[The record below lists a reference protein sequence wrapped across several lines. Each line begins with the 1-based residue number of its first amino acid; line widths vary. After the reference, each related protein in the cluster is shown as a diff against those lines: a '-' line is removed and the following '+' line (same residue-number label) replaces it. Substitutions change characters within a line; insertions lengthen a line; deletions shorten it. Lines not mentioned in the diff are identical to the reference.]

1 MAGNTLKEVFRLPEF
16 TFISQGLSDEAR
28 LEYEQGMIRPL
39 FTFIVFSYL
48 LISDLTNP
56 LGSTHVTATT
66 MAAGYELFSIAIL
79 ISFITF
85 KQGSKLRK
93 IITMVG
99 DHTITCLA
107 MYGAG
112 EIGAPLFTVLLWI
125 TVGYGARFGTN
136 YLYLGMLFSTTGFL
150 VVIKAS
156 PFWVA
161 HPIVGYGLIVTNITI
176 PIFVSKI
183 LGQLVDAKAVAEAA
197 NQAKGR
203 FLANMSH
210 EMRTPLTGIIG
221 IAHLLMTENLGRRID
236 KKLNTIDS
244 SAKHLLTLI
253 NDVLDFSKIDAG
265 KINFDNQEFD
275 LHELVTN
282 VSSSLE
288 PIAKEKQVNLRTH
301 ISPEVPFNLIGDQN
315 RIQQVLT
322 NLVGNA
328 IKFTRQGYVDI
339 RVNPLHTIDSKINL
353 RFEVI
358 DTGIGIPQAGLKN
371 VFQRFNQIDD
381 SITREYG
388 GSGLGTSI
396 SKELVNCMGGDIYV
410 ESTLGKGSRFYFDLP
425 LEIPRLSKEQSYTGY
440 TTITYTNSLK
450 FFNKINQPLKVW
462 EIDNNAVSSIEE
474 LTNLFSQTL
483 SKSDQQPL
491 ILLDAEHVSKSIED
505 LTGRLLEVSGDQTH
519 LILIDVV
526 GRFQPFDIPQEVDAV
541 VHDLDNR
548 RQLYNAIHSAFLDT
562 NLPEGVQAIDS
573 WDQTQLPEKLKI
585 LVAEDTAVNRLILG
599 EMLGKAG
606 YDVEL
611 VEDGQSALDK
621 FEEHNY
627 YDLAILDMQ
636 MPHVGG
642 LDVIREYKSGYGLMR
657 DLPFIVLTANI
668 SKEAEQQ
675 CREAGADTYLQKPI
689 DMSLLL
695 KEIQRLTDSHG
706 KVSEQPESS
715 KDNHKTASFMLR
727 HTQLL
732 DKNTLDQLTQLSARD
747 SFFQELV
754 NNFLYDVYGCLE
766 RMEIALQGTDI
777 MQIIDDA
784 HAIKGAAGNIGA
796 TCLFENASKLNRAPS
811 DEIRRNGQQYL
822 SELTS
827 IVDQTKSALAQ
838 YLEDNHIKIKLINRK
853 ERAEH

>member
-1 MAGNTLKEVFRLPEF
+1 MVGNTLKEVFRLPEF
-16 TFISQGLSDEAR
+16 TFISKGLSEEAR
-28 LEYEQGMIRPL
+28 LEYEQGLIRLL
-39 FTFIVFSYL
+39 FTFIVFFYL

-56 LGSTHVTATT
+56 LGSTHATATIL
-66 MAAGYELFSIAIL
+66 AAGYELFSILIL
-79 ISFITF
+79 LSFISV
-85 KQGSKLRK
+85 KQGSRLRK
-93 IITMVG
+93 IITIVG
-99 DHTITCLA
+99 DHTMTCLA

-112 EIGAPLFTVLLWI
+112 EAGAPLFTVLLWI

-136 YLYLGMLFSTTGFL
+136 YLYLGMLFSTTGFF
-150 VVIKAS
+150 VVIKAT

-161 HPIVGYGLIVTNITI
+161 HPIVGYGLIVTNIII

-221 IAHLLMTENLGRRID
+221 ISHLLMSENLGNRVD

-244 SAKHLLTLI
+244 SAKHLLALI

-265 KINFDNQEFD
+265 KIKFENQAFD

-282 VSSSLE
+282 VSSTLE
-288 PIAKEKQVNLRTH
+288 PLAKEKRISLIVH
-301 ISPEVPFNLIGDQN
+301 ISPEVPFNLIGDHH

-328 IKFTRQGYVDI
+328 IKFTHQGYVDI
-339 RVNPLHTIDSKINL
+339 RINPLSTGDSKVNL

-358 DTGIGIPQAGLKN
+358 DTGIGIPQEGLKN
-371 VFQRFNQIDD
+371 IFQRFNQIDD

-425 LEIPRLSKEQSYTGY
+425 LEIPRSAKEQSYTGH

-450 FFNKINQPLKVW
+450 FFNRINQPLKLW
-462 EIDNNAVSSIEE
+462 EIDNNVVSSIEE
-474 LTNLFSQTL
+474 FTDLYNQTL
-483 SKSDQQPL
+483 SKSEQRPL
-491 ILLDAEHVSKSIED
+491 ILLDAEHVTEDIEE
-505 LTGRLLEVSGDQTH
+505 LTGRMHEISGDSSH

-526 GRFQPFDIPQEVDAV
+526 GRFQPFDVPRDVDSV
-541 VHDLDNR
+541 VRDLDNR

-562 NLPEGVQAIDS
+562 SLPEGVQAIDS
-573 WDQTQLPEKLKI
+573 WDQTQTLDRRKI

-611 VEDGQSALDK
+611 VEDGRSALEK
-621 FEEHNY
+621 FEEND

-636 MPHVGG
+636 MPHIGG

-657 DLPFIVLTANI
+657 DLPFIILTANI
-668 SKEAEQQ
+668 SKEAERQ
-675 CREAGADTYLQKPI
+675 CQEAGADTYLQKPI
-689 DMSLLL
+689 DMGALL
-695 KEIQRLTDSHG
+695 KEIQRLTDRNS
-706 KVSEQPESS
+706 KASELAGNPYG
-715 KDNHKTASFMLR
+715 NNNTTPFMLR
-727 HTQLL
+727 NTQYL
-732 DKNTLDQLTQLSARD
+732 DRDTLDQLIRLSSRD
-747 SFFQELV
+747 DFLQDLV
-754 NNFLYDVYGCLE
+754 NNFLHDVFDCLE
-766 RMEIALQGTDI
+766 HMEIALHGADI

-796 TCLFENASKLNRAPS
+796 TFLFENASKLSRAPS

-822 SELTS
+822 SELS
-827 IVDQTKSALAQ
+827 HIVDQTKAALAQ
-838 YLEDNHIKIKLINRK
+838 YLEDNHIKIKLINRR
-853 ERAEH
+853 ERAEY